1 MGLAVGGSL
10 IMALGIAITPVAITA
25 VLLLLTTPKART
37 NGPAFLAGWL
47 VALGVVGAI
56 VLVIIG
62 STSVSHS
69 GTSPAWASWL
79 RIVLGILLLLV
90 AIYQSVRHRPEE
102 SQPRRPQWAEKIGA
116 VRPSVAFGVG
126 AALAGARPKN
136 IILIVGGVTAIVQ
149 AGISAGGQGIA
160 YLIFAAV
167 ATVGVAIPIVI
178 YFVMGD
184 RASETLQDLEKWI
197 SDSSG
202 PIISVLCL
210 IIGVDLIAT
219 GITALT

>member
-10 IMALGIAITPVAITA
+10 IMAVGIAITPVAITA
-25 VLLLLTTPKART
+25 VLLLLTTPQARI

-47 VALGVVGAI
+47 VALGVVGAV
-56 VLVIIG
+56 VLVIVG
-62 STSVSHS
+62 STSVSRG
-69 GTSPAWASWL
+69 GTPPGWVSWL
-79 RIVLGILLLLV
+79 RIALGLLLLV
-90 AIYQSVRHRPEE
+90 VAVYQLVRHR
-102 SQPRRPQWAEKIGA
+102 SGKSSPRRPPWAEKLGA
-116 VRPSVAFGVG
+116 VRPSAAFGLG

-149 AGISAGGQGIA
+149 AGVSAGGKSIA

-167 ATVGVAIPIVI
+167 ATIGVAIPIVM
-178 YFVMGD
+178 YFVLGD
-184 RASETLQDLEKWI
+184 RASESLRNLEDWI
-197 SDSSG
+197 TASSG

-210 IIGVDLIAT
+210 IIGVDLIGN